1 MTARDGL
8 LRLLQA
14 AEAAGANPRPARGDE
29 YRAIG
34 LCHGGSTIG
43 SLALHY
49 DPARGKAW
57 VNCFAGCDRDRTLDA
72 LGLVRADL
80 WDEPLHRDATVR
92 PRPAVRPARPAAP
105 DPQIFEA
112 APFGWTPPVNTW
124 MPCGH
129 VKSAEYVYY
138 DENGRVLFGVGR
150 CPSKDFAQ
158 WRPVDSKSGRRWSL
172 IERDSAGTVVATV
185 RYVPFRLRQL
195 LDAVAAGTPVFL
207 VEGEKDALAVAEAGA
222 AATTVAGGA
231 SKWKPQYAEFFTGA
245 DVTIV
250 ADRDVP
256 GRRHAQQL
264 VDALLPVAARLKVAI
279 AMSGKDAHDHISA
292 GFALDDFKTIWT
304 PSRAENG
311 E

>member
-1 MTARDGL
+1 MTARAGFD
-8 LRLLQA
+8 RLIA
-14 AEAAGANPRPARGDE
+14 AANAAGANPRPARGDE
-29 YRAIG
+29 YRAVG
-34 LCHGGSTIG
+34 LCHGGRTVG

-49 DPARGKAW
+49 DPAKGKAW

-72 LGLVRADL
+72 LGVARADL
-80 WDEPLHRDATVR
+80 WDEPLHRDATTH
-92 PRPAVRPARPAAP
+92 PRPAARYTRPASP
-105 DPQIFEA
+105 DPQIFDP

-129 VKSAEYVYY
+129 VKSAEYVYC

-150 CPSKDFAQ
+150 CPSKHFAQ

-172 IERDSAGTVVATV
+172 IERDNTGTVIATV

-195 LDAVAAGTPVFL
+195 LDAVTAGVPVFL
-207 VEGEKDALAVAEAGA
+207 VEGEKDALAVVEAGA
-222 AATTVAGGA
+222 VATTIAGGA
-231 SKWKPQYAEFFTGA
+231 SKWRAQYAKYFTGA

-264 VDALLPVAARLKVAI
+264 VEALLPVAVRAKVAI
-279 AMSGKDAHDHISA
+279 AISGKDAHDHIAA
-292 GFALDDFKTIWT
+292 GFTLDDFKTVWT
-304 PSRAENG
+304 PSRTENLG
-311 E
+311 